1 MQRIK
6 KMIDTKQPMIKFHYT
21 GSIAAK
27 DLGVYFNSL
36 NNEFKTFVKDNNY
49 QDIFSDQISIK
60 EIKHG
65 SLEIF
70 PVLEYVAS
78 ALPLIDQTEII
89 IDFFKFISSGLK
101 LLEQMPDK
109 VDYSQK
115 KLSNFKGLN
124 GLSVA
129 GDGNVINY
137 NIINNY
143 GTPNEKIETLSSFD
157 KIKSLKIEENI
168 NKKLL
173 EYKKV
178 ENTVSKAVVF
188 YWDTARFN
196 KSKPFNYKGICRNIS
211 PNPYNVIFDDDYIK
225 NYMTRESHI
234 DKPWQDLCYVVDI
247 ELTEGKSKPVYKIT
261 KIYEDQTFY
270 QETEDNDK
278 K

>member
-1 MQRIK
+1 MSNP
-6 KMIDTKQPMIKFHYT
+6 KQPMIKVQYSE
-21 GSIAAK
+21 SISAK
-27 DLGVYFNSL
+27 DLGTYFSCL
-36 NNEFKTFVKDNNY
+36 NNEFKAFIKDNNY
-49 QDIFSDQISIK
+49 QDIFVDQLSIRA
-60 EIKHG
+60 IKQG

-78 ALPLIDQTEII
+78 ALPLIDQTGVI
-89 IDFFKFISSGLK
+89 IDFFNYLSSGLR
-101 LLEQMPDK
+101 LLEQSPDK

-115 KLSNFKGLN
+115 KLANYKGLN

-137 NIINNY
+137 NIVNNY
-143 GTPNEKIETLSSFD
+143 GAPNEKVEILSSFNNA
-157 KIKSLKIEENI
+157 KSKKIEKNI

-178 ENTVSKAVVF
+178 ENTVSHAVVF

-211 PNPYNVIFDDDYIK
+211 PNPYNVIFDDEKIK
-225 NYMTRESHI
+225 NYMIRESHL

-247 ELTEGKSKPVYKIT
+247 ELMDGKSKPVYKIT
-261 KIYEDQTFY
+261 KVYEDQTFY
-270 QETEDNDK
+270 QESDEK
-278 K
+278 